1 MHYVITGGA
10 GNISKPL
17 TQTLLQAGH
26 EVTVIGRNPEHLK
39 PLTDAGAKAAIGSV
53 EDVDFLT
60 KTFSGADA
68 VYTMVPPKWD
78 AADWKGFIG
87 QIGAHYA
94 KSIQAAG
101 VTKVVNLSSI
111 GAHLPEGCGPVSGL
125 YRVEA
130 ALNALNGVDVVHLRP
145 GFFYSNMFANIPLIK
160 QMGILGGNYGDANTK
175 MVVVDTTDI
184 AAVAATVLLDLNFTG
199 KTVRYIASDERT
211 TGDFAKVLGTAIGKP
226 ELQWVGFTDEQTLG
240 GMLQAGLSQE
250 VATNYVE
257 MGIALRNGTMASDY
271 EQNKPELSK
280 TKLEDFARVFAAVYH
295 AN

>member
-94 KSIQAAG
+94 KAIQAAG

-145 GFFYSNMFANIPLIK
+145 GFFFSNMFANIPLIK

-175 MVVVDTTDI
+175 MVVVDTNDI

-199 KTVRYIASDERT
+199 KSVRYIASDERT

-226 ELQWVGFTDEQTLG
+226 ELPWVGFTDEQTLG

-250 VATNYVE
+250 VAANYVE

-271 EQNKPELSK
+271 EQNKPVLSK
-280 TKLEDFARVFAAVYH
+280 TKLEDFAQVFAAVYH
-295 AN
+295 SN